1 MGFRGAR
8 KEKSGF
14 TLAELIVVIAL
25 VALICGMVAVFVVY
39 MAEFTDSS
47 DAYAAQSEELTKLRA
62 ETDEWF
68 SYADRDGTEIV
79 FGEDGYIANL
89 AADSEESGSETEDY
103 SGVYISGGSTQFVFS
118 YGIDDE
124 KNVTLSFENP
134 YSLSFSDAD
143 GAESQQDADSVLLRF
158 SVVMRVTGQVYVCE
172 VCDG

>member
-1 MGFRGAR
+1 MGVRGAR
-8 KEKSGF
+8 REKSGF

-68 SYADRDGTEIV
+68 SYADREGTQVV

-89 AADSEESGSETEDY
+89 VADSDESSSETEDY
-103 SGVYISGGSTQFVFS
+103 SGVYIGGGGTQFVFS
-118 YGIDDE
+118 YGTDDA
-124 KNVTLSFENP
+124 KNTTLTSENP
-134 YSLSFSDAD
+134 YSLCFFDAD
-143 GAESQQDADSVLLRF
+143 EDESQQSEDSVLLRF